1 MKTALFAL
9 LAVLFFP
16 LHAFCAEKNGSSGS
30 MPAKIRMTFGHHE
43 VVVSMFDSPASRD
56 FLSLLPLEA
65 EFKDYA
71 GEEKITYLPRKL
83 NTTGSPDPSESRGDF
98 TYYRPWGNLA
108 VFYHGFGSS
117 GQLTVLGR
125 IESGKDKLASMTG
138 NFMARIEVIP
148 IGNHELE

>member
-1 MKTALFAL
+1 MKIALFAL
-9 LAVLFFP
+9 LAVILFP
-16 LHAFCAEKNGSSGS
+16 TQALCAEKNGNSGS
-30 MPAKIRMTFGHHE
+30 TPAKIRMIFASHE
-43 VVVSMFDSPASRD
+43 VVITMFDSPASRD
-56 FLSLLPLEA
+56 FLSLLPLES

-83 NTTGSPDPSESRGDF
+83 DTSDSPNPSESSGDF

-108 VFYHGFGSS
+108 VFYRGFGSS

-138 NFMARIEVIP
+138 NFTARIERI
-148 IGNHELE
+148 E

>member
-1 MKTALFAL
+1 MKIALLAL
-9 LAVLFFP
+9 LAVLLFP
-16 LHAFCAEKNGSSGS
+16 MQAFCAEKNGNAGS
-30 MPAKIRMTFGHHE
+30 TPDKIRMTFGNHE
-43 VVVSMFDSPASRD
+43 VVVTMFDSAASRD

-83 NTTGSPDPSESRGDF
+83 DTSGSPNPRESRGDF

-108 VFYHGFGSS
+108 VFYRGLGGD

-138 NFMARIEVIP
+138 NFTAKIEKI
-148 IGNHELE
+148 E